1 LPSSPGRRCGAGAGD
16 GGGIFATATG
26 SMATRTCFPAP
37 FRGICELV
45 GSGARESGGSKRP
58 EKSQNLL
65 CCASCCASCCADCGW
80 GAAGVVLGR
89 ACGMG
94 GLRHAWPFAALTAA
108 GGGDSVGVRPGWT
121 HTQCMALAA
130 FCSSVCPTRG
140 LVQAL
145 FRFGGAR
152 QTTDIG
158 STPVVGFSANTVAT
172 FTLSVQFCAI
182 EMV

>member
-1 LPSSPGRRCGAGAGD
+1 LLSSPGRRCGAGAGD

-121 HTQCMALAA
+121 HTHNAWPSLPSVLRCARHAGLCKRCSVLEVPDKPPTLAQ
-130 FCSSVCPTRG
+130 
-140 LVQAL
+140 LL
-145 FRFGGAR
+145 
-152 QTTDIG
+152 
-158 STPVVGFSANTVAT
+158 
-172 FTLSVQFCAI
+172 
-182 EMV
+182 